1 MSISQSKV
9 ETDEKD
15 GEAQIFL
22 PNAVQKDTDT
32 KVNTK
37 EFSKLGT
44 SQFIFGHIQRVIFR
58 HF

>member
-15 GEAQIFL
+15 GDAQIFL
-22 PNAVQKDTDT
+22 PNKLQQDTDT

-37 EFSKLGT
+37 EFSKLGK
-44 SQFIFGHIQRVIFR
+44 SPFIFGHIQRVIFR